1 MRSNH
6 MLVGIETTFTED
18 NLVPNAGLVVP
29 AALAQ
34 RIGVAELVDQRV
46 QLPEDAAGGAAS
58 GAKAMTVIG
67 AMLAGGDC
75 IDDVAV
81 LRAGAA
87 AELFD
92 DTRAP
97 STVGTWLRGFDWGTV
112 RQLDAASRGLLARAW
127 DAGLGPD
134 LDGDVTLDLDST
146 ICRVFGT
153 AKQGVGFGYTGVRG
167 LHPLLAT
174 VEGTNEVVHSRMRGG
189 SAGASRGSSSF
200 TRETIARVRD
210 AGATGQLTIRAD
222 AAFYSRN
229 FVHACLDHDVQFSV
243 TAGLDK
249 AIKKAIAAIPDKD
262 WQEIDYWLEGGAD
275 VAEVDYT
282 AFASKPKKDHVD
294 GRLIVRRVRPTPG
307 SQLALDVVYDY
318 HAIFTNR
325 PGDTLELEAD
335 HRAHAVTELAIRDLK
350 AGGLAHVP
358 SGVFF
363 ANAAWLGLAVIA
375 HNLGRWTLATAA
387 GQWARATV
395 KTLREKLI
403 AMPARLVHTARRL
416 ELRAPTGWPWADAYR
431 AAMARIA
438 AIPPPA

>member
-46 QLPEDAAGGAAS
+46 QLPDGAVGGAAS

-112 RQLDAASRGLLARAW
+112 RQLDAVSRELLGRAW
-127 DAGLGPD
+127 GAGLGPD
-134 LDGDVTLDLDST
+134 LDADVTLDLDST

-153 AKQGVGFGYTGVRG
+153 AKQGVGFGYTNVRG

-174 VEGTNEVVHSRMRGG
+174 VEGTGEVAHSRMRGG
-189 SAGASRGSSSF
+189 SAGAARGASSF

-222 AAFYSRN
+222 SAFYSRN
-229 FVHACLDHDVQFSV
+229 FVHACLDHEVEFSV
-243 TAGLDK
+243 TVNRDK
-249 AIKKAIAAIPDKD
+249 AINRAIAAIDAD
-262 WQEIDYWLEGGAD
+262 AWEEIDYWLEGGAD
-275 VAEVDYT
+275 VAEVPYT
-282 AFASKPKKDHVD
+282 AFTSARKDEHVKA
-294 GRLIVRRVRPTPG
+294 RLIVRRVRPTPG

-325 PGDTLELEAD
+325 TGDTLDIEAD
-335 HRAHAVTELAIRDLK
+335 HRAHAVTELTIRDLK

-375 HNLGRWTLATAA
+375 HNLGRWTLMSAA

-395 KTLREKLI
+395 QTLREKLI
-403 AMPARLVHTARRL
+403 AMPARLVHTGRRL
-416 ELRAPTGWPWADAYR
+416 LLRAPTGWPWADAYR

-438 AIPPPA
+438 AIPAPT